1 MKEIIKAKL
10 PIIIPVACGVIGIV
24 LIAVALTFAWPSLF
38 PAEKDATEP
47 ATTESS
53 PISDN
58 VGEASEPTSGGEASE
73 PTNGGEASEP
83 TNGGEAS
90 EPTNGGEA
98 SEPTSGGEA
107 SEPTSGG
114 DVNEPTNG
122 GDVNEPTNG
131 GNDTKPTNGGD
142 VNKPTN
148 GDEASEPE
156 APPTEPDGP
165 GFVTDEN
172 GNDNYAVD
180 IF

>member
-10 PIIIPVACGVIGIV
+10 PIIIPVACGVIGVV

-58 VGEASEPTSGGEASE
+58 VGEASEPTSGGETSE
-73 PTNGGEASEP
+73 PTNGGND
-83 TNGGEAS
+83 TK
-90 EPTNGGEA
+90 
-98 SEPTSGGEA
+98 
-107 SEPTSGG
+107 
-114 DVNEPTNG
+114 
-122 GDVNEPTNG
+122 PTNG

-148 GDEASEPE
+148 GGEASEPA

-172 GNDNYAVD
+172 GNDNYAAD